1 MAQRISV
8 TEFVRNFA
16 DLINRVAYRGERLV
30 LVRGSR
36 EVAEVR
42 PVPEGGRLGDL
53 GDLLAELPR
62 LGEDATAFA
71 NEVDAARAELARQPL
86 PDPWHS

>member
-1 MAQRISV
+1 MATRVSV

-53 GDLLAELPR
+53 AGLLAELPR
-62 LGEDATAFA
+62 LGNDAAEFGA
-71 NEVDAARAELARQPL
+71 ALGAARAELGRHSPG
-86 PDPWHS
+86 DPWPS